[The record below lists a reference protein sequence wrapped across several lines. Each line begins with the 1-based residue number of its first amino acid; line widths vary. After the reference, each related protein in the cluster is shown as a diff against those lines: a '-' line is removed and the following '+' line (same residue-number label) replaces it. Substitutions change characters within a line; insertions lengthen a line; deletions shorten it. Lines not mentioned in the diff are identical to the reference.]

1 MSITK
6 DQIKHVAKLS
16 RLEFKDENIEDF
28 TSKFD
33 SVINYVEKLRSV
45 DTTGVKPTYHP
56 HSDIK
61 NVMRDDVVKESLERD
76 EIMKNAPES
85 ENGYI
90 KIKKVID

>member
-1 MSITK
+1 MAITK

-16 RLEFKDENIEDF
+16 RLEFDDENIEDF
-28 TSKFD
+28 TEKFD
-33 SVINYVEKLRSV
+33 SVLNYVEKLKSV

-61 NVMRDDVVKESLERD
+61 NVMRDDVVKDSLDIE
-76 EIMKNAPES
+76 EIMKNAPAS

-90 KIKKVID
+90 KIKKVIE

>member
-6 DQIKHVAKLS
+6 EQIKHVAKLS
-16 RLEFKDENIEDF
+16 RLEFDDENIEDF
-28 TSKFD
+28 TLKFE
-33 SVINYVEKLRSV
+33 SVINYVEKLKSV
-45 DTTGVKPTYHP
+45 DTTGVEPTSHP

-61 NVMRDDVVKESLERD
+61 NVMREDKVEKSLDRE

-90 KIKKVID
+90 KVDKVID